1 MALAYV
7 SQPSRPLNEPQ
18 KFQGHHPLFED
29 RSNSPFSGK
38 LPVISSKVASK
49 SSSVHLGGHGM
60 RKLGRPSGSKNK
72 LKGSNY
78 GPAKPGRHTL
88 GHPDTRPVGGHLKK
102 GLQLGS
108 FPAEGLGDAPVGPPG
123 IGPVGGHLQ
132 RGPLQGFFPTEGL
145 GDAPVRPPG
154 TGPVGG
160 HLQRGPLQGSFP
172 TERLEDAPVGP
183 PGTGP
188 VGGHLQRGPLQGH
201 GGTNYEQKTPT
212 GVNYPYRSPVQA
224 SISNQ
229 GPTGFSPHVYA
240 QRGPL
245 QSVAMP
251 MHVSEGPVMT
261 FGGLLPQGGH
271 QMAHEGQ
278 LMTHGGQLMAHGSQK
293 IPRRDAPMLHRGQPI
308 SNGGYPMQ
316 HGGLPMPRGDLVSP
330 IQRMLDENAFL
341 IRTISDFQNV
351 GRNEETLHY
360 QSMLHKNLMYLT
372 GLAAEI

>member
-18 KFQGHHPLFED
+18 KFQGHQPLFED
-29 RSNSPFSGK
+29 RSNSSFSEK
-38 LPVISSKVASK
+38 LSVISSKVASK
-49 SSSVHLGGHGM
+49 SSVHLRGHGM

-78 GPAKPGRHTL
+78 GPAKPERHTL
-88 GHPDTRPVGGHLKK
+88 GHSDTRPVEGHLKK

-108 FPAEGLGDAPVGPPG
+108 FPAEGLEV
-123 IGPVGGHLQ
+123 
-132 RGPLQGFFPTEGL
+132 
-145 GDAPVRPPG
+145 APVRPPG

-172 TERLEDAPVGP
+172 AEGLGDATIGP

-188 VGGHLQRGPLQGH
+188 VGGHFQRGPLQG
-201 GGTNYEQKTPT
+201 GQKM
-212 GVNYPYRSPVQA
+212 
-224 SISNQ
+224 
-229 GPTGFSPHVYA
+229 
-240 QRGPL
+240 PL
-245 QSVAMP
+245 
-251 MHVSEGPVMT
+251 
-261 FGGLLPQGGH
+261 
-271 QMAHEGQ
+271 
-278 LMTHGGQLMAHGSQK
+278 
-293 IPRRDAPMLHRGQPI
+293 RDAPMLHRGQPI
-308 SNGGYPMQ
+308 PNGGYPMQ
-316 HGGLPMPRGDLVSP
+316 RGGLPMPRGDLLSP

-351 GRNEETLHY
+351 GRNEESLHY